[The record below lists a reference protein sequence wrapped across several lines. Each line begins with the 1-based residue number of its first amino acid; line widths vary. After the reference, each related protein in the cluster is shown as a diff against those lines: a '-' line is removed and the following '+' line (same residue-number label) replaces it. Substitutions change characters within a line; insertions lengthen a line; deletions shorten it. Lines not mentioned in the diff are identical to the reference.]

1 MIFSNHTY
9 LLLAV
14 FLLCILIQYYR
25 YRRIAKGNFNI
36 SGLLLIKIL
45 IRSFILL
52 LLFILAKSYG
62 QISKRQDVKLAK
74 AVFIIKTTNHVN
86 FKLSEDDKINII
98 TKLPESKYKQVELL
112 LYNVKN
118 DRFFVFIP
126 STSVTTF
133 NHLLKIERPVN
144 VIPLKMEEP
153 NLAKILISNRIEL
166 FELIDNR
173 WDLSD
178 SNQDNF
184 DLLKLLDQE
193 NDLISP
199 FLLQYLLIL
208 ILILLT
214 IDLGIK
220 YRVLKI

>member
-9 LLLAV
+9 LILFV
-14 FLLCILIQYYR
+14 FLLSILFQYYR
-25 YRRIAKGNFNI
+25 YRRIAKGNFSI

-62 QISKRQDVKLAK
+62 QISNRQDIKLAK
-74 AVFIIKTTNHVN
+74 AVFILKTTNHVN
-86 FKLSEDDKINII
+86 FKLSEDDEINII
-98 TKLPESKYKQVELL
+98 TKIPETKYNQVELI
-112 LYNVKN
+112 LYNVKS
-118 DRFFVFIP
+118 DKFFVFIP
-126 STSVTTF
+126 STSITTF
-133 NHLLKIERPVN
+133 VHLLKIERPLN
-144 VIPLKMEEP
+144 AIPLKIREP
-153 NLAKILISNRIEL
+153 NLSKKLLSNRIEL
-166 FELIDNR
+166 FELNDNR
-173 WDLSD
+173 WELSD

-184 DLLKLLDQE
+184 DLLNLLDQE

-208 ILILLT
+208 ILFLLA